1 MQKCKPRILVECSLL
16 IALGTIL
23 SCCPIFQ
30 MPHGGTI
37 TLFGTMPILIASF
50 RNGTRWGLLTGFVHG
65 FIQMLMGIKNILFCT
80 SLLSQIACILLDYI
94 LAFSLLGIAALFPQ
108 LFGRGAIG
116 MVVGSSIAGLL
127 RLGCSFL
134 SGILLWGGYAPP
146 DAPVWL
152 HSLIY
157 NGSYII
163 PEMILSVMATMA
175 VMRAI
180 VSHSGKMPTS
190 I

>member
-1 MQKCKPRILVECSLL
+1 MQTDKPRMLVECGLL
-16 IALGTIL
+16 IALATIL

-50 RNGTRWGLLTGFVHG
+50 RNGTRWGLLTGFIHG
-65 FIQMLMGIKNILFCT
+65 LIQMLMGIKNVLFCAT
-80 SLLSQIACILLDYI
+80 LISQIACILLDYI
-94 LAFSLLGIAALFPQ
+94 LAFSLLGISAFFLR
-108 LFGRGAIG
+108 LFGRGATG

-127 RLGCSFL
+127 RFGCSFL

-146 DAPVWL
+146 EAPVWL

-157 NGSYII
+157 NGSYIL
-163 PEMILSVMATMA
+163 PEMLLSVMATMA

-180 VSHSGKMPTS
+180 ISHTGKISTS
-190 I
+190 T